1 MSGFRLTTLGYV
13 LRGDSVLLMRRTKQ
27 PNLGLWTAPGGKI
40 APGESPEECVAR
52 EIAEEAGLTVRAPR
66 LRAVITQ
73 TADDPEE
80 RWMLFGFLA
89 REFSGEPPARCRE
102 GEFRWVPVAELLSGA
117 LPIPDADRVF
127 TPWLFEPGDGVVSAK
142 FWHRADLSVERWER
156 YA

>member
-13 LRGDSVLLMRRTKQ
+13 LRGESVLLMHRAQQ

-52 EIAEEAGLTVRAPR
+52 ELREEAGIEARAPR

-80 RWMLFGFLA
+80 RWMLFAFLV
-89 REFSGEPPARCRE
+89 RDSSGEPPPRCRE
-102 GEFRWVPVAELLSGA
+102 GEFRWVPVADLVA
-117 LPIPDADRVF
+117 ARLPIPDADRVF
-127 TPWLFEPGDGVVSAK
+127 TPWLFERGEGVVSAK
-142 FWHRADLSVERWER
+142 FWHRRDLSVERWER
-156 YA
+156 YG